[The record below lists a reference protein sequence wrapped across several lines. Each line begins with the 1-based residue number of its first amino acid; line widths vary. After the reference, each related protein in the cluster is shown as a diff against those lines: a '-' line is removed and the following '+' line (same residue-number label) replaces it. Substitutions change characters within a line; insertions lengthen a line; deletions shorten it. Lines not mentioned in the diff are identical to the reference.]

1 MLDGIFASLYGETI
15 TAAAFLIAAATSL
28 VLGAIISW
36 TYRKTSGA
44 GTSMGSALIFLPFL
58 VQIVILLVNGN
69 LGAGVA
75 VAGAF
80 SLIRFRSAPGSARD
94 IVIIFLAMTAGLAC
108 GMGYL
113 GIAVFSTAAVC
124 LLSLLLSLTQPAE
137 TQTHRELKITIPEDL
152 DYTGLFDDL
161 MRRYTA
167 ASTLMQVKTTNM
179 GSLYSLVY
187 RIQLK
192 NCADEKEFLDQLRCR
207 NGNLDIVCGRV
218 PSMKETL

>member
-15 TAAAFLIAAATSL
+15 TAAAFLIAASTSL

-124 LLSLLLSLTQPAE
+124 PLSLLLSLTQPAE

-192 NCADEKEFLDQLRCR
+192 SCADEKEFLDQLRCR